1 MQTPAGVGSELLLL
15 ATVQRPA
22 VTKSEPTLG
31 PTVIKT
37 HVASRSQSAVQE
49 PLLTVSLSFNL
60 GSVFLLIMAVTNQPG
75 RHQPSEFQ
83 TGLCDC
89 CDDIGTCCFGLWCY
103 PCLGCSIASA
113 MDECCLCGLGVPIRA
128 VYRTK
133 YNIKGSLSAGH
144 FLNGCRMTSWKL

>member
-1 MQTPAGVGSELLLL
+1 
-15 ATVQRPA
+15 
-22 VTKSEPTLG
+22 
-31 PTVIKT
+31 
-37 HVASRSQSAVQE
+37 
-49 PLLTVSLSFNL
+49 
-60 GSVFLLIMAVTNQPG
+60 MAVTNQPG
-75 RHQPSEFQ
+75 PYQPSDFQ

-133 YNIKGSLSAGH
+133 YNIRIHNDIGEVVNLLHCCGPEALIGAICTLFLVKTCEYSAS
-144 FLNGCRMTSWKL
+144 C